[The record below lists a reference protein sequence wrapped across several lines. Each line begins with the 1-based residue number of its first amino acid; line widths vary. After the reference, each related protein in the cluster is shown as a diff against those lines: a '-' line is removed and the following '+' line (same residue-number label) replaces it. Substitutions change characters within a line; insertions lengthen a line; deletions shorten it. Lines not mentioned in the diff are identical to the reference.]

1 MLEVTDLR
9 VHYGRICAV
18 EDVSL
23 EVKEGEIVGLIGPN
37 GAGKSSTLG
46 AIVGTVPASAGTV
59 SFEGISLLGQAP
71 ERTVRNGLALVPEG
85 RDIFASMTV
94 AENLKLG
101 TTVLP
106 DRETAASAIEREL
119 ERFPMLRKYHDRTAG
134 HLSGG
139 EQQQLAI
146 ARGLLSNPRLLILD
160 EPTLGLAPVIV
171 DVVFEVLEKLRED
184 GVTVLLVEQNATR
197 TIALADRCYVLRA
210 GQVTLS
216 GHRDELPDADSIAH
230 IYLGL

>member
-1 MLEVTDLR
+1 VLEVTGLG

-18 EDVSL
+18 EDLSL
-23 EVKEGEIVGLIGPN
+23 EVKQGEIVGLIGPN
-37 GAGKSSTLG
+37 GAGKSSALG
-46 AIVGTVPASAGTV
+46 AIVGTVRASTGTV
-59 SFEGISLLGQAP
+59 EFEGSSLLGEAP
-71 ERTVRNGLALVPEG
+71 ERTVRRGLSLVPEG

-101 TTVLP
+101 TTVLA
-106 DRETAASAIEREL
+106 DRDSAERAIEREL
-119 ERFPMLRKYHDRTAG
+119 ERFPMLRRYYDRTAG

-171 DVVFEVLEKLRED
+171 DLVFEVLAKLRED

-210 GQVTLS
+210 GRVTLS
-216 GHRDELPDADSIAH
+216 GRREELPDADSIAH

>member
-1 MLEVTDLR
+1 MLEVRDLR

-23 EVKEGEIVGLIGPN
+23 DVRQGQIVGLIGPN

-46 AIVGTVPASAGTV
+46 AIVGTVPASGGEIT
-59 SFEGISLLGQAP
+59 FEGKTLLGQPP
-71 ERTVRNGLALVPEG
+71 EQVVRRGVALVPEG

-101 TTVLP
+101 TTTLD
-106 DRETAASAIEREL
+106 DRATAEAAIEREV
-119 ERFPMLRKYHDRTAG
+119 ERFPMLRKYYGRTAG

-146 ARGLLSNPRLLILD
+146 ARGLLCNPRLLILD

-171 DVVFEVLEKLRED
+171 DLVFEVLAKLRDD

-197 TIALADRCYVLRA
+197 TIALADHCYVLRA
-210 GQVTLS
+210 GRVTLS
-216 GHRDELPDADSIAH
+216 GEREDLPGADSIAH

>member
-1 MLEVTDLR
+1 MLEVRDLR

-23 EVKEGEIVGLIGPN
+23 EVDKGEIVGLIGPN

-59 SFEGISLLGQAP
+59 EFEGKSLLGEAP
-71 ERTVRNGLALVPEG
+71 ERTVRRGVALVPEG

-94 AENLKLG
+94 GENLKLG
-101 TTVLP
+101 TTVLN
-106 DRETAASAIEREL
+106 DGADEAIEREL
-119 ERFPMLRKYHDRTAG
+119 ERFPMLRKYHGRTAG

-171 DVVFEVLEKLRED
+171 DVVFEVMAKLREE

-210 GQVTLS
+210 GRVTLS
-216 GHRDELPDADSIAH
+216 GRRDDLPDADTIAH

>member
-1 MLEVTDLR
+1 MLEVRDLC

-18 EDVSL
+18 EDLSL
-23 EVKEGEIVGLIGPN
+23 DVEQGQIVGLIGPN
-37 GAGKSSTLG
+37 GAGKSSALG
-46 AIVGTVPASAGTV
+46 AIVGTVPASAGAV
-59 SFEGISLLGQAP
+59 RFEGQSLLGQAP
-71 ERTVRNGLALVPEG
+71 ERVVRRGVSLVPEG

-101 TTVLP
+101 TTPLG
-106 DRETAASAIEREL
+106 DRNAAAAALEREL
-119 ERFPMLRKYHDRTAG
+119 GRFPMLRKYYGRTAG

-171 DVVFEVLEKLRED
+171 DLVFEVLAKLRDD

-210 GQVTLS
+210 GRVTLS
-216 GHRDELPDADSIAH
+216 GEREELPDADSIAH

>member
-1 MLEVTDLR
+1 MLEVSDLR

-23 EVKEGEIVGLIGPN
+23 TVDEGEIVGLIGPN

-46 AIVGTVPASAGTV
+46 AIVGTVPASAGSV
-59 SFEGISLLGQAP
+59 DFEGRTLLGQAP
-71 ERTVRNGLALVPEG
+71 EWTVRRGVALVPEG

-94 AENLKLG
+94 GENLKMG
-101 TTVLP
+101 TTILG
-106 DRETAASAIEREL
+106 DRAAAETAIEREL
-119 ERFPMLRKYHDRTAG
+119 ERFPMLRRYHSRTAG

-171 DVVFEVLEKLRED
+171 DLVFEVLAKLRAD
-184 GVTVLLVEQNATR
+184 GVTVLLVEQNAAR
-197 TIALADRCYVLRA
+197 TIALADRSYVLSGGR
-210 GQVTLS
+210 VTLS
-216 GHRDELPDADSIAH
+216 GKREELPDIDTIAH